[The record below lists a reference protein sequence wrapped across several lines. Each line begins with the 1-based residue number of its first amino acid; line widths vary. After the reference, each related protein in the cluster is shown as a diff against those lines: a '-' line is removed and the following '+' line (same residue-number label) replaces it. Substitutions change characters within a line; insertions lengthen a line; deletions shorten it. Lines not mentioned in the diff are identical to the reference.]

1 MKVKVKVLDG
11 KAPSYA
17 YSGDAGMDLY
27 SADSCKIVPGE
38 VKTIRTG
45 VKVAIPLGY
54 VGLVWDKSGIASKKW
69 VKSMGG
75 VVDSGYRGEVTV
87 ILANL
92 GKEDF
97 AVEKGMKV
105 AQMLIQKVEQVDFEH
120 VDELDETERKE
131 RGFGSSGR

>member
-1 MKVKVKVLDG
+1 MKIKVKVMDG
-11 KAPSYA
+11 KSPSYA

-27 SADSCKIVPGE
+27 SADSCLIGKGE

-45 VKVAIPLGY
+45 VKVAIPEGY

-69 VKSMGG
+69 IKSMGG
-75 VVDSGYRGEVTV
+75 VIDSGYRGEVTV

-97 AVEKGMKV
+97 AVEKGMKI
-105 AQMLIQKVEQVDFEH
+105 AQMLIQKVEQADFEH
-120 VDELDETERKE
+120 VEELDETERKE